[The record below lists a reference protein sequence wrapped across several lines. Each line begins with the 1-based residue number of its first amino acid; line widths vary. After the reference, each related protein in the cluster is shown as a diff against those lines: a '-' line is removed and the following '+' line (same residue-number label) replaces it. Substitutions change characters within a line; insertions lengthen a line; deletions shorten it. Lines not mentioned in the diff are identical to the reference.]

1 MVEFGRR
8 RELLPER
15 NSVFVTRPCIAGA
28 RGLPDSP
35 PRMADKRNIEAL
47 LREGLEALEADD
59 VESAQEHLE
68 RARTTAG
75 GEHAGVLHLSGM
87 LAWAQGDYEQATHD
101 LLAAVDRAPARPDIR
116 LDCAECLFSIDELEE
131 AEAQTRAVLELDDVS
146 GEVHDEA
153 RLLLA
158 QLRLADD
165 DPEEALEVLDA
176 VDPSRKEHAA
186 FLSTR
191 GTVLVADERFD
202 EAIVDLKKALES
214 EPTDPDLH
222 YQLALALEQAGDIT
236 TSRESMVRV
245 LELEVEEWQAL
256 HGDTVAP
263 LEDVE
268 AQELRSQLEDAMEEL
283 PEPILKLVA
292 SVPIHVQTR
301 ATTEQVRAGVNP
313 RSIVGFLGTPKTDD
327 AEADLQGLVIMR
339 DLLLS
344 TVEDEDEVEGEL
356 FYALAEEI
364 QVFFQRTDLVLSEA

>member
-1 MVEFGRR
+1 
-8 RELLPER
+8 
-15 NSVFVTRPCIAGA
+15 
-28 RGLPDSP
+28 
-35 PRMADKRNIEAL
+35 MADKRNIEAL
-47 LREGLEALEADD
+47 LRDGLEALEADD

-68 RARTTAG
+68 RARSTAG
-75 GEHAGVLHLSGM
+75 EEHAGVLHLSGM
-87 LAWAQGDYEQATHD
+87 IAWAEGDYEQATHD
-101 LLAAVDRAPARPDIR
+101 LLAAVDRAPDRPDIR

-131 AEAQTRAVLELDDVS
+131 AEAQTRAVLEIDDVS

-191 GTVLVADERFD
+191 GTVLVADERYE
-202 EAIVDLKKALES
+202 EAIADLEKALES
-214 EPTDPDLH
+214 EPSDPDLH
-222 YQLALALEQAGDIT
+222 YQLALALEQAGNVDA
-236 TSRESMVRV
+236 SRDAMVRV
-245 LELEVEEWQAL
+245 LELETEEWQTL
-256 HGDTVAP
+256 HGDAVAP

-292 SVPIHVQTR
+292 NVPIHVQTR
-301 ATTEQVRAGVNP
+301 ATVEQVRAGLNP
-313 RSIVGFLGTPKTDD
+313 RSIVGLLGTPKLDD
-327 AEADLQGLVIMR
+327 AEADLKGLVIMR

-344 TVEDEDEVEGEL
+344 TVEDEDEIEGEL